1 MPKTRL
7 QKEESVVKLKEKLS
21 RATSLVFADYQQAGG
36 SATKG
41 LNMSQLSDLR
51 NKLREVNAEFS
62 VTKNALLKIALPSLP
77 DSSLVGPTGTL
88 FAYDDQITPIKLLV
102 KVFKDTGIGKVKLG
116 FLGTDLLD
124 EAKIIQLSTLPTKD
138 ELRGKIVGVLVA
150 PLQGMVSVLN
160 GNLRN
165 LVYVLDGIRKS
176 KGGV

>member
-1 MPKTRL
+1 MPKTRV
-7 QKEESVVKLKEKLS
+7 QKEEAVVKLKEKLEK
-21 RATSLVFADYQQAGG
+21 AKALVFADYQQAGG

-62 VTKNALLKIALPSLP
+62 VTKNSLLKIALPSLP

-102 KVFKDTGIGKVKLG
+102 KVFKDAGTGKVKFG
-116 FLGTDLLD
+116 FLDGEALD
-124 EAKIIQLSTLPTKD
+124 EAKIMQLSTLPSKD
-138 ELRGKIVGVLVA
+138 ELRAKMVGVLA
-150 PLQGMVSVLN
+150 SPLSGMVTVLQ

-165 LVYVLDGIRKS
+165 LVYALDGIRKS